1 MSSPVV
7 IPPAAPDPPAPAG
20 PSAPRP
26 ERTVLLLVLGVLL
39 FTALALMILKW
50 FPQAHELY
58 LQMTVLLGAFAGALL
73 LKLNPK
79 G

>member
-1 MSSPVV
+1 MASPVV
-7 IPPAAPDPPAPAG
+7 IPPAAPHPPAPA
-20 PSAPRP
+20 PPP